1 MRRLPALLVLIG
13 LFTLL
18 IVPAAVSYQE
28 TTTDE
33 TVAEVTTDVVPALEQ
48 DLFIPA
54 EEEVPD
60 WTYRFLIPALIALT
74 LAVVVGTTVQYFVR
88 VVRPRYRPAE

>member
-18 IVPAAVSYQE
+18 VVPAAAAYG
-28 TTTDE
+28 E
-33 TVAEVTTDVVPALEQ
+33 TVGGETEAEVVTDVVPAVEQ

-60 WTYRFLIPALIALT
+60 WTYRFLVPALIALT

-88 VVRPRYRPAE
+88 VVRPRYRPVE